1 MYMYIY
7 TLPYDPRLFIWT
19 NVDARM
25 FDEEGIL
32 LPFDCAMDA
41 ETGLCYPSGEPCEDG
56 DYQWCVSSPVWS
68 MCAWSDVDDGNVAA
82 QCSVTTD
89 VVPLYTI
96 VPTFS
101 DDDGEVDGYDIFTEE
116 TGTDAKEKQS
126 SFYGDGM
133 PVVVRGAYEKF

>member
-7 TLPYDPRLFIWT
+7 TLPYDPRLFIWA
-19 NVDARM
+19 NVDAEM

-68 MCAWSDVDDGNVAA
+68 MCAWSDVDDGNFAA
-82 QCSVTTD
+82 QCSLTTD
-89 VVPLYTI
+89 LMPIGNI

-101 DDDGEVDGYDIFTEE
+101 DDGEVDGFHALFEE
-116 TGTDAKEKQS
+116 PGVDTPEDAS
-126 SFYGDGM
+126 AFYGDAR
-133 PVVVRGAYEKF
+133 PVVVRAAYVKIG